1 MLWRSICQSI
11 AAVFR
16 YNPLMEKNIEIVI
29 IEDEEDILELLEY
42 HFSKEGYEVTGFLS
56 TENVE
61 QFLEEETPALMLV
74 DRNLPGM
81 EGSEFVAYLRDIGY
95 DIPVIFLTA
104 KDQESELEEGFMAGG
119 DDYLCKPFN
128 PRELILR
135 VKALL
140 KRSGAL
146 QKQERLKYRQLT
158 MDLSKKKLFVN
169 DEPVSLTNL
178 EFNLLH
184 TFMKSIDKPLT
195 RDFLRQEAW
204 GQEGEGVND
213 NAVNVAINRLKNKID
228 PENEHNYFHPVWG
241 VGYKFH

>member
-1 MLWRSICQSI
+1 MQK
-11 AAVFR
+11 
-16 YNPLMEKNIEIVI
+16 EIEIVV
-29 IEDEEDILELLEY
+29 IEDEEDILELIEY
-42 HFSKEGYEVTGFLS
+42 HLTKEGYSVTGFLS

-81 EGSEFVAYLRDIGY
+81 EGSEFVAYLREIGY

-104 KDQESELEEGFMAGG
+104 KDNEHELEEGFDAGC
-119 DDYLCKPFN
+119 DDYMCKPFS
-128 PRELILR
+128 PKELTLR

-146 QKQERLKYRQLT
+146 QKQNRLKHKQLT
-158 MDLSKKKLFVN
+158 IDLTKRDLFV
-169 DEPVSLTNL
+169 EGQVVSLTNL

-184 TFMKSIDKPLT
+184 TFMKHIDKALT
-195 RDFLRQEAW
+195 RDFLRDEVW
-204 GQEGEGVND
+204 GVEGEGVND

-228 PENEHNYFHPVWG
+228 PQNDQNYFTPVWG
-241 VGYKFH
+241 VGYKFN